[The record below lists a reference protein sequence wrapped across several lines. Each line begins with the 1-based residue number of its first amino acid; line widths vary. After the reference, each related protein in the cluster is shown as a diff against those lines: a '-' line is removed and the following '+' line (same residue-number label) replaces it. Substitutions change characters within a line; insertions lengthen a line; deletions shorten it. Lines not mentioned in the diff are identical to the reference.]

1 MTSTTRGM
9 MDRRR
14 GPDNPD
20 AASDGQTNTTNIT
33 TTPAPRERHTNSH
46 NNASNS
52 SSSRPTRHFKPMS
65 NYNVFQTS
73 CAVATDAPPSYAT
86 ALRPRPS
93 SPPRQV
99 PGREKL
105 PAYSCTVECGAK
117 MLLNLECVNPL
128 SFVGETDWRE
138 VYALVRGTMLSL
150 HRVKDGGP
158 GKLLRT
164 YTLQHAEVGL
174 ATDVEFCK
182 LVPQTRMAHLIPGA
196 ARRRAWQ
203 KDASLFKE
211 VRQSVLRLRAEA
223 HQLLLADSDESRVW
237 QFVHSLSAAIDIAQ
251 PIDDRSIPRQCTV
264 PRRRNRRH
272 QQHQQQ
278 QQRPHF
284 GIDINDPIML
294 AEQERIFSQMFPRF
308 AQTMGAQEQTVPQ
321 IEEPVEPVEVPQT
334 PAREEEEIDLSE
346 MREDS
351 SARPQSND
359 GALRPGASRTT
370 TSTTVNSTFSDDMM
384 YVTSPANFTPEGKW
398 QPAQTRTEAQL
409 QRYIRRCMP
418 VLLCEAPRASDI
430 IICNGKR
437 MRINA
442 RMELLEEWELQPPSY
457 KAHNF
462 HKSTAP
468 HSTTDLARSSSQRS
482 SAAGEAPQ
490 SSSSVLDDADQITHV
505 ESDPEPHQRLSKITT
520 ASSTMADKSA
530 PSRATLRAMA
540 DADPKGRSP
549 AQLAQDINLQ
559 GVVLCF

>member
-1 MTSTTRGM
+1 
-9 MDRRR
+9 
-14 GPDNPD
+14 
-20 AASDGQTNTTNIT
+20 
-33 TTPAPRERHTNSH
+33 
-46 NNASNS
+46 
-52 SSSRPTRHFKPMS
+52 MS

-105 PAYSCTVECGAK
+105 PAYTCTVECGAK

-128 SFVGETDWRE
+128 SFVGEADWRE

-203 KDASLFKE
+203 KDSSLFKE

-223 HQLLLADSDESRVW
+223 HQLLLADSDEGQVW
-237 QFVHSLSAAIDIAQ
+237 KFVHSLSAAIDIAQ

-272 QQHQQQ
+272 QQQNQQQ

-308 AQTMGAQEQTVPQ
+308 AQTMREGGAQEQPVPQ
-321 IEEPVEPVEVPQT
+321 VEEPIETVEAPQT

-351 SARPQSND
+351 SARPQSGD
-359 GALRPGASRTT
+359 GALRPSASRTT

-384 YVTSPANFTPEGKW
+384 YTTSPANFTPEGKW
-398 QPAQTRTEAQL
+398 QPTQNRTEAQL

-462 HKSTAP
+462 HKSTTA
-468 HSTTDLARSSSQRS
+468 TTELVRSSSQRS
-482 SAAGEAPQ
+482 SAADEAPQ
-490 SSSSVLDDADQITHV
+490 SSSSVLEDNDNDQITHV